1 MKIKRIL
8 FCASVLALA
17 ASCTEDE
24 LGTASMQN
32 DGLKGISFAGKV
44 AESPSTKGEYQK
56 NETGNYSYLW
66 YAEKDRVEIWST
78 NTTGT
83 NANNSATF
91 DPTKSALYK
100 ATQSAGK
107 GVFTGVDDANTL
119 DFLYS
124 YTTTNWTGKESEFFA
139 VYSRENK
146 VKLQSVEDGKF
157 VVTDLPDLAKQSQA
171 VASNTADLVGNMAQ
185 FSYTTA
191 HPTRSY
197 DAVGELIDMSFY
209 RPTTGLIFST
219 DGVTEYSQDFGKL
232 NSVTITMKGYDANGN
247 GSTSDEGDIAPSY
260 LTYGTDNAVAD
271 PETPATEKVAYVFDA
286 NDPTQSYFA
295 GWDTEGSALS
305 ETPYDAAAMNA
316 KQSIKLTLN
325 SGSGL
330 QWDDNKT
337 AFMAIKRVD
346 RKAFADKNVAESY
359 EVTYEFANITLT
371 QKLETRANWP
381 SGDITNPNFLN
392 IEALDISS
400 FPYLVVGSGTDF
412 TLIVNSG
419 DISSILNTNKSY
431 VKWDTGDV
439 PVSSIKK
446 INIGVELTEA
456 EMNLLNTF
464 TATTDLTLE
473 KNTEIKANQIDK
485 MPLTSL
491 NCPNVTKIAL
501 NSINSDDLAVVKL
514 PKYGFTDESVAKS
527 FLNDEKLTTLD
538 MSAVESISIAFP
550 STGFS
555 LEGFTLLEHV
565 TIKDGLRIGING
577 FKDCVFTQFENP
589 EASVVLV
596 GSGAFANCA
605 NLKYVKINTTESKDI
620 PANSFAGCESLE
632 DVIDAATGEQ
642 IIPTYVDDSA
652 FQGCEALEIM
662 DLSAATYVGNMAFD
676 GCTLFYG
683 TEENYDG
690 VLKKIVKVGAETV
703 GQRAFADCTDI
714 VHIEFVNTT
723 KIGDQVLQLSDAGSG
738 SELKQ
743 IQFDK
748 VVDLGDIY
756 SADSFNSSY
765 TQSTNKVDLFVQK
778 GQSEVNS
785 LNLVFNGI
793 SIPFKS
799 ITKL

>member
-24 LGTASMQN
+24 LGTTSMQN

-91 DPTKSALYK
+91 DPAKSALYK

-119 DFLYS
+119 EFKYD
-124 YTTTNWTGKESEFFA
+124 YTNTNWTDKESEFFA
-139 VYSRENK
+139 VYSKDNTVNLK
-146 VKLQSVEDGKF
+146 SVADGKF
-157 VVTDLPDLAKQSQA
+157 VVTDLPDLAEQNQN

-185 FSYTTA
+185 FSYTKA

-219 DGVTEYSQDFGKL
+219 DGVTEYSQDFGNLKT
-232 NSVTITMKGYDANGN
+232 VTITMKGYDANE
-247 GSTSDEGDIAPSY
+247 STSDEGDIAPSY
-260 LTYGTDNAVAD
+260 LTYGTDNAIAEPEVVA
-271 PETPATEKVAYVFDA
+271 ATEEVAYVFDA

-330 QWDDNKT
+330 LWDDNKT

-359 EVTYEFANITLT
+359 EVKYEFANITLT

-400 FPYLVVGSGTDF
+400 FPYLVVGSGSNY

-419 DISSILNTNKSY
+419 DISSILTPDKTQ
-431 VKWDTGDV
+431 VLWETGNV

-464 TATTDLTLE
+464 TATIDLTLE

-501 NSINSDDLAVVKL
+501 NSINSDNLAIVKL

-577 FKDCVFTQFENP
+577 FKDCAFTKFENP

-596 GSGAFANCA
+596 GSGAFANCT
-605 NLKYVKINTTESKDI
+605 NLEYVRINTTESKDI
-620 PANSFAGCESLE
+620 PANSFAECENLE

-642 IIPTYVDDSA
+642 IVPTYVDDSA

-662 DLSAATYVGNMAFD
+662 DLSAATYVGNKAFD

-723 KIGDQVLQLSDAGSG
+723 KIGDQVLQLTDASSG

-748 VVDLGDIY
+748 VVDLDDIT

>member
-24 LGTASMQN
+24 LGTTSMQN

-91 DPTKSALYK
+91 DPAKSALYK

-119 DFLYS
+119 EFKYD
-124 YTTTNWTGKESEFFA
+124 YTNTNWTDKESEFFA
-139 VYSRENK
+139 VYSKDNTVNLK
-146 VKLQSVEDGKF
+146 SVADGKF
-157 VVTDLPDLAKQSQA
+157 VVTDLPDLAEQNQN

-185 FSYTTA
+185 FSYTKA

-219 DGVTEYSQDFGKL
+219 DGVTEYSQDFGNLKT
-232 NSVTITMKGYDANGN
+232 VTITMKGYDANE
-247 GSTSDEGDIAPSY
+247 STSDEGDIAPSY
-260 LTYGTDNAVAD
+260 LTYGTDNAIAEPEVVA
-271 PETPATEKVAYVFDA
+271 ATEEVAYVFDA

-330 QWDDNKT
+330 LWDDNKT

-359 EVTYEFANITLT
+359 EVKYEFANITLT
-371 QKLETRANWP
+371 QKLKTSANWP

-400 FPYLVVGSGTDF
+400 FPYLVVGSGSNY

-419 DISSILNTNKSY
+419 DISSILTPDKTQ
-431 VKWDTGDV
+431 VLWETGNV

-464 TATTDLTLE
+464 TATIDLTLE

-501 NSINSDDLAVVKL
+501 NSINSDNLAIVKL

-577 FKDCVFTQFENP
+577 FKDCAFTKFENP

-596 GSGAFANCA
+596 GSGAFANCT
-605 NLKYVKINTTESKDI
+605 NLEYVRINTTESKDI
-620 PANSFAGCESLE
+620 PANSFAECENLE

-642 IIPTYVDDSA
+642 IVPTYVDDSA

-662 DLSAATYVGNMAFD
+662 DLSAATYVGNKAFD

-723 KIGDQVLQLSDAGSG
+723 KIGDQVLQLTDASSG

-748 VVDLGDIY
+748 VVDLDDIT